1 MARLP
6 KMRPRTKHL
15 CVKMHHFREHVRKG
29 LVSINKIPTRFQL
42 GDIATKAQPEALFVS
57 QRESILQWESEYA
70 SKEELTIPT
79 KHLRACD
86 ISDNSKDLC
95 MDQHANA
102 FSETLP
108 PTVVQDTEQSILVG
122 IVTKSSKGPG
132 TTRPGIATAIGTRP
146 GMATEIGTRPGIAA
160 GRQPRVTE
168 SKKAIYPV
176 LKGKALKDWI
186 IDKGF
191 DGKSTKAQRE
201 RPREKGK
208 GPKERDLK
216 APYGHRMRLGE

>member
-1 MARLP
+1 MFAKVWYR
-6 KMRPRTKHL
+6 
-15 CVKMHHFREHVRKG
+15 
-29 LVSINKIPTRFQL
+29 STRSQQGCFQL

-70 SKEELTIPT
+70 SKEELTIPA

-122 IVTKSSKGPG
+122 IVTKGYKRPG

-146 GMATEIGTRPGIAA
+146 GIATATGTIPVSDA
-160 GRQPRVTE
+160 GRLPKTTE
-168 SKKAIYPV
+168 SRKQKHPV

-191 DGKSTKAQRE
+191 DGKSTKAKREAQRE
-201 RPREKGK
+201 R
-208 GPKERDLK
+208 ERSRDQRRK
-216 APYGHRMRLGE
+216 RPHTVIV